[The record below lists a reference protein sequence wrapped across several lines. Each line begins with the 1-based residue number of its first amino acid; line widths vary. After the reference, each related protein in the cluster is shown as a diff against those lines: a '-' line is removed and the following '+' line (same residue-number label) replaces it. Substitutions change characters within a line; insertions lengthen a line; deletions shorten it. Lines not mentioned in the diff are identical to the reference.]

1 MSEQIELSGMAIQST
16 VASPVDRGE
25 RIAAVDV
32 LRGVAVLGILVINIE
47 FFALPHVI
55 FYNPSLVGGF
65 AGLNLLTYKF
75 ASVLFL
81 QKMMAIF
88 SMLFGAGLVLM
99 YERFEKSGRRFGKV
113 HYRRVLWL
121 LLIALVHG
129 YLLWYGDILFNYA
142 MIGLLLF
149 LFRRRTARTLIII
162 GISVLL
168 VGMAIQYGA
177 GFQFKMLKSAVV
189 EVETARAE
197 GRTPAQY
204 HVQMAEAWDQIK
216 VMMEPSE
223 EEIASEYEAYRGGYM
238 DNLSHRAPMTM
249 IMQSQAFLFFLL
261 WRAGGLMLLGMG
273 LMKLGVFSAKRTTR
287 FYIILTL
294 SGYAIGLPLSIH
306 GTNAMI
312 AHDFDLVHHFMVG
325 GQFHYVGS
333 VLVAL
338 GHVGVVMLLCKLG
351 VLAFLKRCLA
361 AVGQTALTNYLTQ
374 TLICTTIFYGYGLGL
389 FGSIGRFHLLW
400 FVLGIWILQLII
412 SPLWMKR
419 FRFGPAEWVWRSL
432 TYWKLQP
439 MRIARSD

>member
-1 MSEQIELSGMAIQST
+1 MSEQIELSGMATQPAT
-16 VASPVDRGE
+16 TSPVNRDE
-25 RIAAVDV
+25 RIVAIDV

-47 FFALPHVI
+47 FFALPHVT
-55 FYNPSLVGGF
+55 FFNPSLVGGF

-75 ASVLFL
+75 ASALFL

-99 YERFEKSGRRFGKV
+99 YERFEKTGRRFGKV

-168 VGMAIQYGA
+168 FGMALQYGT
-177 GFQFKMLKSAVV
+177 GFQFKMLKSAAV

-197 GRTPAQY
+197 GRTPAPY
-204 HVQMAEAWDQIK
+204 HVQMAEAWDEVK

-223 EEIASEYEAYRGGYM
+223 EEIAIEYTAYRGGYM
-238 DNLSHRAPMTM
+238 DNLSHRLPMTM
-249 IMQSQAFLFFLL
+249 MMQSQAFLFFLL

-287 FYIILTL
+287 FYIILSL

-312 AHDFDLVHHFMVG
+312 AHDFDLIHRFMVG
-325 GQFHYVGS
+325 NQFQYVGS
-333 VLVAL
+333 VLIAL
-338 GHVGVVMLLCKLG
+338 GHVSVVMLLCKLG
-351 VLAFLKRCLA
+351 VLASLKRRLA

-389 FGSIGRFHLLW
+389 FGSIERFHLLW
-400 FVLGIWILQLII
+400 FVLGIWILQLIV

-432 TYWKLQP
+432 TYWKLLP
-439 MRIARSD
+439 MKITRSG